1 MRVEVK
7 YLGFLEEMLGRE
19 REAFAAPEM
28 TARKILEFIVA
39 KYGQGAQTM
48 LFTDRGEVTSA
59 LVVLHEGR
67 NVDLDESLADG
78 MVITL
83 VLPVAG
89 G

>member
-7 YLGFLEEMLGRE
+7 YLGFLEEMFGRE
-19 REAFAAPEM
+19 REVFAAPEM
-28 TARKILEFIVA
+28 TPRKILEFIVA
-39 KYGQGAQTM
+39 KYGGGAQTM
-48 LFTDRGEVTSA
+48 LLTDRGEVNSS
-59 LVVLHEGR
+59 LVILHEGR
-67 NVDLDESLADG
+67 NVNPDETLADG

>member
-1 MRVEVK
+1 LRVEVK
-7 YLGFLEEMLGRE
+7 YLGFLEELLGRE

-28 TARKILEFIVA
+28 TPRKILEFIIA
-39 KYGQGAQTM
+39 KYGKEAQTM
-48 LFTDRGEVTSA
+48 LFTDRGEVTGA

-67 NVDLDESLADG
+67 NVHLDESLADG